1 MLRHSQSDDWSK
13 LHTFIKKPTTGIGC
27 CPAKAVSKIAQIKM
41 EGISRVKATKRG
53 TLRMAPHDPKHLI
66 ALLDRAKKIEHEE
79 NRQLRSG
86 CHEDCKEYEWT
97 PHEATPEWQ
106 LDTSFGV
113 IFTPYPRRSICS
125 ARHA

>member
-1 MLRHSQSDDWSK
+1 MD
-13 LHTFIKKPTTGIGC
+13 
-27 CPAKAVSKIAQIKM
+27 
-41 EGISRVKATKRG
+41 
-53 TLRMAPHDPKHLI
+53 PHHLKHLI
-66 ALLDRAKKIEHEE
+66 ALLDRAIKIEHEE
-79 NRQLRSG
+79 NRQLRSE